1 MEAPSPQPHPSWII
15 RSIADAAVIINPEG
29 IILHWN
35 QEAEVLFGYQP
46 DEIVGRHITHLSPSD
61 LFSEFS
67 YITDLLRSEQQI
79 SGIETIRIR
88 KDQQEIMVCLSCS
101 HLWTGAGYGS
111 DILIVYQD
119 ISGFKEI
126 EKNLGR
132 ELMLNSSLT
141 DLASILIN
149 PDVSFQEICT
159 QVLQYAI
166 ILTGSVYGVIAASQ
180 RTNGNSLLE
189 VMDVGEEGW
198 PFLDITKLP
207 VISQA
212 ELAAGYSESSDSYV
226 IDTDQHPDGLS
237 PFRARIMIV
246 PVWIDDHL
254 VGRIGLAE
262 PLRPYS
268 DFERTAASRIC
279 TIFGLAIRR
288 IHDRTTIMTALEEK
302 EVLLAEVHHRVKNNM
317 QVISSLLSMQSKQ
330 ITDTAVR
337 EIFLETH
344 NRIHSIAKVHELLYI
359 SGNYSC
365 IYYDDF
371 LKKLLSYLSDFYRSV
386 NRNITVEVLVE
397 QVRIP
402 LSQAIPLSLIATE
415 LITNAYKYA
424 FPGCRSGTINIDLKS
439 GPITGSGILII
450 RDDGVG
456 LPQGLDP
463 LDMPS
468 MGMRLIT
475 GLIEQISGTCTFNSL
490 DSGLE
495 VLITFPPD
503 TSPGIGEEAVFD

>member
-1 MEAPSPQPHPSWII
+1 MDTPPHHAHRSWCI
-15 RSIADAAVIINPEG
+15 RSIADAAVIINSEG
-29 IILHWN
+29 IISHWN
-35 QEAEVLFGYQP
+35 QGAEVLFGYHP
-46 DEIVGRHITHLSPSD
+46 DEIVGRHITLLSPPN
-61 LFSEFS
+61 LFSEFP
-67 YITDLLRSEQQI
+67 YIIQI
-79 SGIETIRIR
+79 LNTEHQLSGIETIRIR
-88 KDQQEIMVCLSCS
+88 KDQNEIMVSLSCS
-101 HLWTGAGYGS
+101 HLWTGTGYGP
-111 DILIVYQD
+111 DVLVIYQN

-126 EKNLGR
+126 EQNLGR

-166 ILTGSVYGVIAASQ
+166 ILTRSVYGVIAASQ
-180 RTNGNSLLE
+180 GDRDSGLE
-189 VMDVGEEGW
+189 IMDLGEEGW
-198 PFLDITKLP
+198 PFVDITTLP
-207 VISQA
+207 VRSPA
-212 ELAAGYSESSDSYV
+212 ELASGYSDSGDAYF
-226 IDTDQHPDGLS
+226 IDTGLPRDGVS

-268 DFERTAASRIC
+268 DFELTAATRIC
-279 TIFGLAIRR
+279 SIFSLAIRR
-288 IHDRTTIMTALEEK
+288 IYDRTMIITALKEK

-330 ITDTAVR
+330 ITDPAVR

-344 NRIHSIAKVHELLYI
+344 TRIHSIAKVHELLYV

-365 IYYDDF
+365 ICYDEF
-371 LKKLLSYLSDFYRSV
+371 LKKLISYLSDFYRSV
-386 NRNITVEVLVE
+386 NRNITVQVQVE

-415 LITNAYKYA
+415 LITNAFKYA
-424 FPGCRSGTINIDLKS
+424 FPGNRSGTVTLDLKPS
-439 GPITGSGILII
+439 LLPGSGILTI

-463 LDMPS
+463 QDSSS

-490 DSGLE
+490 HSGLE
-495 VLITFPPD
+495 ILVTFPPEK
-503 TSPGIGEEAVFD
+503 SHSIEEEVLFD